1 MEYSI
6 ILGSKSEIRRNLLK
20 NAGVK
25 FKVVE
30 SGFDET
36 QLKDTIDSQACEQE
50 EIEDLVKKLSY
61 EKAKIISDRCNKKVI
76 IGCDQ
81 ILFFDNRCTNWH
93 SFVES

>member
-6 ILGSKSEIRRNLLK
+6 ILGSKSEIRRNLLR
-20 NAGVK
+20 NAGVQ

-36 QLKDTIDSQACEQE
+36 QLKDTIDSQACKQE

-61 EKAKIISDRCNKKVI
+61 EKAK
-76 IGCDQ
+76 
-81 ILFFDNRCTNWH
+81 
-93 SFVES
+93 